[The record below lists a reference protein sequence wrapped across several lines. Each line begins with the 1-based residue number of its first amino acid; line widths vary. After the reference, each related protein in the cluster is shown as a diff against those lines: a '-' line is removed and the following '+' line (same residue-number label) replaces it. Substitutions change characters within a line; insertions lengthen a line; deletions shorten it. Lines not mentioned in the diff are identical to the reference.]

1 MKPSFGFKLRVETH
15 ILISRRQS
23 HSGPCSMRHPWLAP
37 LLSQV
42 SLLSR
47 LSRRSPLAMNARALA
62 LLSLAGTHT
71 QLHQFINT
79 QSIPKNCIFDF

>member
-15 ILISRRQS
+15 IRISRRQS
-23 HSGPCSMRHPWLAP
+23 HSGPCSMRHPLAW
-37 LLSQV
+37 LLSRV

-71 QLHQFINT
+71 QLHQFF
-79 QSIPKNCIFDF
+79 QYSVHPKKLQI